1 MYSTI
6 LTSIALGIGLSAAAG
21 FRVFIP
27 LLVASVAGHFGWLP
41 LTEGFTWLAGWPAM
55 ICFGTAA
62 LVEIAAYY
70 IPVVDNLLDGI
81 NLPLVVAAGSL
92 LATSVLPVDQEL
104 WKWVSGILIGGGSAG
119 MIHLGTA
126 FLRLGSTKLT
136 AGTGNAVLATAEHAA
151 AIGTSIFSLIV
162 PIVAAV
168 LIILLLLFIGLRLLA
183 TTRKK

>member
-1 MYSTI
+1 MYST
-6 LTSIALGIGLSAAAG
+6 LLPSIALGIGLSAAAG

-27 LLVASVAGHFGWLP
+27 LLVAAVAGHFGWLP
-41 LTEGFTWLAGWPAM
+41 LTPGFAWLAGWPA
-55 ICFGTAA
+55 IACFGTAA
-62 LVEIAAYY
+62 LVEIGAYY
-70 IPVVDNLLDGI
+70 IPVVDNMLDAI

-136 AGTGNAVLATAEHAA
+136 AGTGNAALATAEHAA
-151 AIGTSIFSLIV
+151 SLGTSIMSLIV
-162 PIVAAV
+162 PVIAAV
-168 LIILLLLFIGLRLLA
+168 VILFLIVVLALRFLGSS
-183 TTRKK
+183 KK